1 MRKALTILI
10 LILVFPAAASAQS
23 DPPDYQVA
31 VTNREVSA
39 DGATLLLQFSVFN
52 LGGAA
57 TATSDANL
65 YLETDGERLLATQPL
80 RPLGSSPDTEILT
93 FDVSLDDI
101 PSGNIDFR
109 LEVGIG
115 TIEARD
121 SATIGNNTARVGYLV
136 PTPASPRPTRAPN
149 STPVN
154 PTTAA
159 PAVTSAPPATT
170 LPPTATPAPST
181 ISIEGLP
188 FSIDLAALDLANPLT
203 IAGIIAL
210 VGIGLILLWVLTV
223 ILRLIFRP
231 PRIFEVWQPPYAAV
245 PPHDPN
251 TLPGRR
257 QLWQHNAQSDT
268 LNVPRIEGQY
278 HIRKLLVGIDGKSL
292 SGWRVRGLRLS
303 QYDIYGRV
311 ARSQTLASSSAIRR
325 LDRAAKRSAGLTEAD
340 AEKWVR
346 PVARQIISAFLKGVN
361 RRSMMLPVAVDLR
374 FRGTHGEVRIVF
386 ELYQVVNGRFQ
397 QIDRWEPEMTV
408 VSGAIQENFT
418 YTLLGMRQGETVKA
432 FRNRLQ
438 QDLHTVLK
446 SMLYKGSAEPAVQSG
461 DTSPSQPVEVPVP
474 PPDSA
479 ATSLSVPRVELAEVA
494 AADDPKPE

>member
-10 LILVFPAAASAQS
+10 LILALPIAVNAQS

-39 DGATLLLQFSVFN
+39 DGATLILQFNVFN

-57 TATSDANL
+57 TTTSDANL

-80 RPLGSSPDTEILT
+80 RPLGSSPDIEILT
-93 FDVSLDDI
+93 FDVPLDDI
-101 PSGNIDFR
+101 PGGNIDFR

-136 PTPASPRPTRAPN
+136 PTPSAPRPTRAPQ
-149 STPVN
+149 STV
-154 PTTAA
+154 TEIA
-159 PAVTSAPPATT
+159 PLETSTPPATA
-170 LPPTATPAPST
+170 LPPTVTPAPST
-181 ISIEGLP
+181 IRIEGLP

-210 VGIGLILLWVLTV
+210 AGIGLILLWVLTV
-223 ILRLIFRP
+223 ILRLVFRP

-251 TLPGRR
+251 TLAGRR

-268 LNVPRIEGQY
+268 LSVPRIEGQY
-278 HIRKLLVGIDGKSL
+278 HIRKLLVGIDGKPL

-311 ARSQTLASSSAIRR
+311 ARSQTLASSGVIRR
-325 LDRAAKRSAGLTEAD
+325 LDRASKRSASLTEAD
-340 AEKWVR
+340 TDKRVR
-346 PVARQIISAFLKGVN
+346 PIAQQMTRAFLKNVN

-386 ELYQVVNGRFQ
+386 ELYQVVNGQFQ

-432 FRNRLQ
+432 FRTRLQ
-438 QDLHTVLK
+438 HDLHTVLK
-446 SMLYKGSAEPAVQSG
+446 AMLYKGISEPVVQSG
-461 DTSPSQPVEVPVP
+461 DTSPSQPIPIP

-479 ATSLSVPRVELAEVA
+479 ATSLSVPRVEVAEVTA
-494 AADDPKPE
+494 QDEPKSDG